1 MSATI
6 KDVARLAEVSV
17 STVSRALNNGYY
29 VKDETLKRIKDASE
43 KLGYKPNAL
52 ARSLVNKKSNTI
64 GLIIPEIANP
74 FYTDIIDGVEN
85 TATKRNYSIILA
97 SGYSQTGETEVEI
110 LLGRQVDGII
120 HTGVYKTNTAIAKL
134 KAKKFPIVLLGRK
147 LPGVETDC
155 VVINDSYSTYKL
167 TKHLI
172 AMGHSRF
179 GYIYGRDDATVSAEK
194 YAGFIEA
201 VKEAG
206 IEFTTDYFDKGFLS
220 FEGGYA
226 AANKLLNHEIRPTA
240 IVAGNDVM
248 ALGARQAI
256 YDAGFTIPDDIA
268 LAGYDDIF
276 VSSISGIDLTT
287 VAVPRFRMGSLGAEL
302 LVNKIENPQ
311 ASEIKQIILEP
322 ELVIRKTCGYKAKK

>member
-1 MSATI
+1 LLPTI
-6 KDVARLAEVSV
+6 KDVAHHAGVSV
-17 STVSRALNNGYY
+17 STVSRALNNGRY
-29 VKDETLKRIKDASE
+29 VKDETFKKILEASE
-43 KLGYKPNAL
+43 KLGYKPNNL

-74 FYTDIIDGVEN
+74 FYSDIIDGVES
-85 TATKRNYSIILA
+85 AVTKKSYSIILA
-97 SGYSQTGETEVEI
+97 SGSSQTGETEVET

-120 HTGVYKTNTAIAKL
+120 HAGVYKTNTAISKL

-155 VVINDSYSTYKL
+155 VIINDSYSTYKL

-179 GYIYGRDDATVSAEK
+179 GYIYGRDDATPSDEK
-194 YAGFIEA
+194 FAGF
-201 VKEAG
+201 VKALEETG
-206 IEFTTDYFDKGFLS
+206 IEFSTDYFEKGFLS
-220 FEGGYA
+220 FEGGCA
-226 AANKLLNHEIRPTA
+226 ACKRLLNHEIRPTA
-240 IVAGNDVM
+240 IIAGNDIM

-256 YDAGFTIPDDIA
+256 YDAGLGIPNDIA
-268 LAGYDDIF
+268 ITGYDDIF

-302 LVNKIENPQ
+302 LMKKIEDPEL
-311 ASEIKQIILEP
+311 SEIQQIILEP
-322 ELVIRKTCGYKAKK
+322 ELVIRKTC